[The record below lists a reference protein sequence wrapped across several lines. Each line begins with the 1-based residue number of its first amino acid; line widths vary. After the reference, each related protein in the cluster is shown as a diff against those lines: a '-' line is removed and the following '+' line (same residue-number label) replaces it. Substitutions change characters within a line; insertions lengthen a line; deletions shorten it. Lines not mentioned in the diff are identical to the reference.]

1 MALGDS
7 AFQGGAP
14 GLKIDLQK
22 ADDLSPKM
30 SAGIGEERSRKGPRR
45 TAVLPSQGGMVCLS
59 LGGCR
64 EGMVSFP
71 AGSSLRPG
79 YLLRQSNPREGP
91 LHEGEP
97 PRPLEVR

>member
-1 MALGDS
+1 M
-7 AFQGGAP
+7 
-14 GLKIDLQK
+14 KIDLQK

-79 YLLRQSNPREGP
+79 YLLRQSNPEKALCTRASP
-91 LHEGEP
+91 LAPWKCVSEK
-97 PRPLEVR
+97 